1 MKKIVI
7 AIGVVITSFLTLL
20 GIFSAH
26 NAETSIVPYGK
37 IYLSDQTKTYQLN
50 DSTDREEFVE
60 FVRALERSTSS
71 D

>member
-7 AIGVVITSFLTLL
+7 AIGVVITSFFTLL

-26 NAETSIVPYGK
+26 NAETSIVPYVK
-37 IYLSDQTKTYQLN
+37 VYLSDQTKTYQLN

-60 FVRALERSTSS
+60 LVRTLERSTSS